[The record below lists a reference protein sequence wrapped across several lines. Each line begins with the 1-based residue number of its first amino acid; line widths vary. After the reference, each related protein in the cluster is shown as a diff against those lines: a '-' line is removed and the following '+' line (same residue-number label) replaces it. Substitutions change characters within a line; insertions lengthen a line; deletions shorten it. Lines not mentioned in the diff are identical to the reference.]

1 MADLSYE
8 VRLTRD
14 LIRCPSVTPAEGGA
28 LDLLQGELTQ
38 MGFVCTRLPFG
49 DGAAR
54 IDNLYARLGDG
65 APHLAFAGHTDVVPA
80 GNQAAWSYGPFAGE
94 IKDGLIYG
102 RGAADMK
109 GGIAAFV
116 AAVKR
121 YLDQNKLNGS
131 LSLIIT
137 GDEEADAV
145 NGTVKMVDWLQQT
158 DNIPDFCLVG
168 EPTNPSVLGQ
178 TIKNGRRGSLTCA
191 LSVTGRQGHV
201 AYPHLASNPVPAL
214 FAMLAPVNSAKLDGG
229 TDFFGPS
236 TAEVTH
242 LNIADPASN
251 VIPDQAF
258 AQFNIRFNTE
268 HSTDSLQGWLDEH
281 FSRVAAQREVQYEAR
296 FWSNASPFITE
307 ASTHLD
313 VVKAA
318 VETVTGQRPE
328 LSTTGG
334 TSDARFISRVCPVA
348 EFGLVGQTM
357 HQVDEHVSLADIE
370 TLTDIYFEMIRQM
383 DK

>member
-8 VRLTRD
+8 VRLTRE

-28 LDLLQGELTQ
+28 LDLLQGELTR

-229 TDFFGPS
+229 TDYFGPS

-307 ASTHLD
+307 ASTHLE

>member
-80 GNQAAWSYGPFAGE
+80 GNQAAWSHGPFAGE

-229 TDFFGPS
+229 TDYFGPS

-307 ASTHLD
+307 ASTHLE

>member
-28 LDLLQGELTQ
+28 LDLLQGELTR

-191 LSVTGRQGHV
+191 LTVTGRQGHV

-229 TDFFGPS
+229 TDYFGPS

>member
-28 LDLLQGELTQ
+28 LDLLQGELTR

-229 TDFFGPS
+229 TDYFGPS

>member
-8 VRLTRD
+8 VRLTRE

-28 LDLLQGELTQ
+28 LDLLQGELTR

-229 TDFFGPS
+229 TDYFGPS

-258 AQFNIRFNTE
+258 AQFNIRFNTA

-281 FSRVAAQREVQYEAR
+281 FSRIAAQREVQYEAR

-307 ASTHLD
+307 ARTHLD

>member
-28 LDLLQGELTQ
+28 LDLLQGELTR

-49 DGAAR
+49 DGVAR

-229 TDFFGPS
+229 TDYFGPS

-296 FWSNASPFITE
+296 FWSNASPFITG

>member
-229 TDFFGPS
+229 TDYFGPS

-258 AQFNIRFNTE
+258 AQFNIRFNTA

-281 FSRVAAQREVQYEAR
+281 FSRIAAQREVQYEAR

-307 ASTHLD
+307 ARTHLD

>member
-191 LSVTGRQGHV
+191 LTVTGRQGHV

-229 TDFFGPS
+229 TDYFGPS

>member
-1 MADLSYE
+1 M
-8 VRLTRD
+8 
-14 LIRCPSVTPAEGGA
+14 
-28 LDLLQGELTQ
+28 
-38 MGFVCTRLPFG
+38 
-49 DGAAR
+49 
-54 IDNLYARLGDG
+54 
-65 APHLAFAGHTDVVPA
+65 
-80 GNQAAWSYGPFAGE
+80 
-94 IKDGLIYG
+94 
-102 RGAADMK
+102 
-109 GGIAAFV
+109 
-116 AAVKR
+116 
-121 YLDQNKLNGS
+121 
-131 LSLIIT
+131 
-137 GDEEADAV
+137 
-145 NGTVKMVDWLQQT
+145 
-158 DNIPDFCLVG
+158 
-168 EPTNPSVLGQ
+168 
-178 TIKNGRRGSLTCA
+178 
-191 LSVTGRQGHV
+191 
-201 AYPHLASNPVPAL
+201 
-214 FAMLAPVNSAKLDGG
+214 
-229 TDFFGPS
+229 
-236 TAEVTH
+236 TH